1 MNPIETQVNIA
12 REELLDLSLRNTL
25 INYRPLK
32 SKGVEVIDERPEE
45 VFRLLV
51 SETRLMSFLPVPE
64 KDEGVEEDQQEEVAS
79 GEILLKQPE
88 EDNNVEVGIAERHTD
103 EHLQTPYTSTNL
115 QKRLLNTFYMA
126 RTYIEEQGVNVLYLA
141 LGMLQWY
148 ESSNSNIVRQAPL
161 VLIPVELSRSN
172 VRARFRIE
180 YTEDDIGGNLSL
192 RAKLRAEFS
201 LVLPELSENEELNVQ
216 DYFDRVAQ
224 AIAPQ
229 PRWSVNRTAI
239 ALGFFSFGTFLMYN
253 DLDANNWPKGTR
265 PSAHPLLRA
274 LLLEGF
280 HEPAA
285 TIGDEE
291 PIDKY
296 VSPQDNYQVVDADSS
311 QTLAILDVK
320 RGRNLVIQG
329 PPGTGKSQTITNL
342 IAEALG
348 QDKTVLFVAEKMAA
362 LEVVKRRL
370 DESGLGDAC
379 LELHSHKAN
388 KKAFLDELRRTLDLG
403 RPKTRD
409 YAADLQALIDNRD
422 RLNTYSEAVNTP
434 IDKSGVTPYQAFG
447 ELLHLASNLEGITTP
462 RLDGQPMV
470 GWSAPEFRQ
479 WLSRI
484 EELQTLLGRM
494 GIPMRHPFWGSRYHQ
509 AYLPTDRRDVQQAC
523 QVAGEAV
530 HVLQQASA
538 GLASQ
543 LKLPTP
549 DTRLAAVQL
558 SQAAQKIL
566 TAPPLEGVQIMAQE
580 WLARATD
587 IKSAL
592 DTGSQ
597 LSQLQRQHDQWLL
610 PEAWSHDVL
619 QIRKAYVAYGRKW
632 WRFLSGTFR
641 RAQNDLNGLS
651 RSSLPKGLGAQY
663 RMVNAILEAQ
673 RLQPILAQHEP
684 LLKQLFGPRWQGL
697 ASEWEQ
703 LQNTASWITAL
714 YSQIKGHIFSP
725 KLISYLATSPDFV
738 ALQTSVTTVEN
749 GLNAH
754 AETIATVVE
763 RIQLDEKVRLGEGN
777 TLLKQP
783 FPIQKQALK
792 EWFTQVDTLQ
802 DIVAYNQLANIAV
815 RAGLGEM
822 VKVASTWPE
831 ASAHLVNLFQR
842 SWYEALV
849 AQAMKER
856 PILATFHTET
866 HLYRIR
872 QFCEA
877 DKLSFQINRTQL
889 AHKHWQRLP
898 RHTASGQLGVLLR
911 EFEKKRRHLP
921 IRKLMGLAGNAIQ
934 TIKPVFMMSPL
945 SIPMFLPPGTLNFDL
960 IVFDEASQVRPVEA
974 FGAILRGPQTVVVGD
989 SRQLPPTNFFNQVL
1003 EVDEETESLTADL
1016 ESVLGLFAAQG
1027 APQRMLRWH
1036 YRSRHESLIT
1046 VSNYEFYD
1054 NKLVVFPS
1062 PDAAKEEVGVVF
1074 HYLPDTAYDRG
1085 RSSTNEQEA
1094 QVVAKA
1100 VMDHARTR
1108 PDLTL
1113 GVAAFSIGQMQM
1125 IQDQLEI
1132 LRRRD
1137 ASCEWYFNA
1146 HPFEPFFVKN
1156 LENVQGDERDVIF
1169 ISVGYGRTADG
1180 QISMNF
1186 GPLNKD
1192 GGERRL
1198 NVLITRARLRCEIF
1212 TNLTADDLDLNRTN
1226 ARGIVALKRYLK
1238 YAETGRLDIPTA
1250 SGGEPDSPFEEQV
1263 ASALRQQGYEIAT
1276 QVGSAG
1282 FWIDLAVKDKVQP
1295 GRYLLGIECDGAT
1308 YHSARSARDR
1318 DRLRQEV
1325 LENMGWQIHRIWSTD
1340 WFRNP
1345 TRELRRAVKAIEG
1358 VKVKSPAGRPPSA
1371 MPPNSPPMSHKPI
1384 ERHDAKAP
1392 AAAIRAQNY
1401 KIARLRIQTPY
1412 ELHEVPPWQLADWIQ
1427 EVVKVESPVHV
1438 DDVTRRIV
1446 DAARVKRTGNRIKTA
1461 IQEAIAYAVR
1471 SRTIQKRGNFLW
1483 DKEMNKLQH
1492 VRSHANLP
1500 NFTRKIERI
1509 APEEIMLAVQTV
1521 VKNGLGMRREAIPL
1535 ATCTLLGFGRTS
1547 EDMRLHVEKL
1557 IDKMISQRQLIK
1569 RGDSLVV
1576 E

>member
-1 MNPIETQVNIA
+1 
-12 REELLDLSLRNTL
+12 
-25 INYRPLK
+25 
-32 SKGVEVIDERPEE
+32 
-45 VFRLLV
+45 
-51 SETRLMSFLPVPE
+51 
-64 KDEGVEEDQQEEVAS
+64 
-79 GEILLKQPE
+79 
-88 EDNNVEVGIAERHTD
+88 
-103 EHLQTPYTSTNL
+103 
-115 QKRLLNTFYMA
+115 
-126 RTYIEEQGVNVLYLA
+126 
-141 LGMLQWY
+141 
-148 ESSNSNIVRQAPL
+148 
-161 VLIPVELSRSN
+161 
-172 VRARFRIE
+172 
-180 YTEDDIGGNLSL
+180 
-192 RAKLRAEFS
+192 
-201 LVLPELSENEELNVQ
+201 
-216 DYFDRVAQ
+216 
-224 AIAPQ
+224 
-229 PRWSVNRTAI
+229 
-239 ALGFFSFGTFLMYN
+239 
-253 DLDANNWPKGTR
+253 
-265 PSAHPLLRA
+265 
-274 LLLEGF
+274 
-280 HEPAA
+280 
-285 TIGDEE
+285 
-291 PIDKY
+291 
-296 VSPQDNYQVVDADSS
+296 
-311 QTLAILDVK
+311 
-320 RGRNLVIQG
+320 
-329 PPGTGKSQTITNL
+329 
-342 IAEALG
+342 
-348 QDKTVLFVAEKMAA
+348 
-362 LEVVKRRL
+362 
-370 DESGLGDAC
+370 
-379 LELHSHKAN
+379 
-388 KKAFLDELRRTLDLG
+388 
-403 RPKTRD
+403 
-409 YAADLQALIDNRD
+409 
-422 RLNTYSEAVNTP
+422 
-434 IDKSGVTPYQAFG
+434 
-447 ELLHLASNLEGITTP
+447 
-462 RLDGQPMV
+462 
-470 GWSAPEFRQ
+470 
-479 WLSRI
+479 
-484 EELQTLLGRM
+484 
-494 GIPMRHPFWGSRYHQ
+494 
-509 AYLPTDRRDVQQAC
+509 
-523 QVAGEAV
+523 
-530 HVLQQASA
+530 
-538 GLASQ
+538 
-543 LKLPTP
+543 
-549 DTRLAAVQL
+549 
-558 SQAAQKIL
+558 
-566 TAPPLEGVQIMAQE
+566 
-580 WLARATD
+580 
-587 IKSAL
+587 
-592 DTGSQ
+592 
-597 LSQLQRQHDQWLL
+597 
-610 PEAWSHDVL
+610 
-619 QIRKAYVAYGRKW
+619 
-632 WRFLSGTFR
+632 
-641 RAQNDLNGLS
+641 
-651 RSSLPKGLGAQY
+651 
-663 RMVNAILEAQ
+663 
-673 RLQPILAQHEP
+673 
-684 LLKQLFGPRWQGL
+684 
-697 ASEWEQ
+697 
-703 LQNTASWITAL
+703 
-714 YSQIKGHIFSP
+714 
-725 KLISYLATSPDFV
+725 
-738 ALQTSVTTVEN
+738 
-749 GLNAH
+749 
-754 AETIATVVE
+754 
-763 RIQLDEKVRLGEGN
+763 
-777 TLLKQP
+777 
-783 FPIQKQALK
+783 
-792 EWFTQVDTLQ
+792 
-802 DIVAYNQLANIAV
+802 
-815 RAGLGEM
+815 
-822 VKVASTWPE
+822 
-831 ASAHLVNLFQR
+831 
-842 SWYEALV
+842 
-849 AQAMKER
+849 
-856 PILATFHTET
+856 
-866 HLYRIR
+866 
-872 QFCEA
+872 
-877 DKLSFQINRTQL
+877 
-889 AHKHWQRLP
+889 
-898 RHTASGQLGVLLR
+898 GVLLR